1 MMQSLQNES
10 WILRTEV
17 EHLWRGTTVLDDKFQ
32 SVEVISKTIQTDT
45 NLLKK
50 EFEVLKEE
58 NRSLSN
64 MTLSTEQNLE
74 NVQSDIKERFTTVK
88 VETADLDHKL

>member
-1 MMQSLQNES
+1 MIQSLQNES
-10 WILRTEV
+10 RVLRRAEV
-17 EHLWRGTTVLDDKFQ
+17 ECLRKGTTVLSDNFQ

-50 EFEVLKEE
+50 EFEILKEE

-64 MTLSTEQNLE
+64 ITQSTEQNLE
-74 NVQSDIKERFTTVK
+74 KVQYNIKEIRCSGGG
-88 VETADLDHKL
+88 DS